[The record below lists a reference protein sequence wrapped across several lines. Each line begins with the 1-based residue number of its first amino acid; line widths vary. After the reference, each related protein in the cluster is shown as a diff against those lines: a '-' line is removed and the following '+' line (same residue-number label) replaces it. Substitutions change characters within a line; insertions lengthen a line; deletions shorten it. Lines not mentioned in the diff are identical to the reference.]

1 MREPVVVDSTC
12 LIGLDQIGR
21 LDLLPKLFEPVLAPP
36 EVGREF
42 GSTPDWLRI
51 EPPSSDA
58 LVAAL
63 KATVDDGE
71 AEAIA
76 LATEKG
82 LQIVLDDRRARDLA
96 KRMGL
101 KILGTVAV
109 LIRAKRAGLIPWIN
123 PVLTELSEKGFH
135 LSEELKREAL
145 RIAGE

>member
-21 LDLLPKLFEPVLAPP
+21 LGLLPKLFEPVLAPP
-36 EVGREF
+36 EVEREF
-42 GSTPDWLRI
+42 GSSRDWLRV

-82 LQIVLDDRRARDLA
+82 LTIVLDDRRARDLA

-123 PVLTELSEKGFH
+123 PVLTELSEKGFR